1 MKLRNLMWG
10 ACACILAAGCS
21 NDDVAVDNG
30 NVITNADGES
40 YMAVRIVAANDGM
53 SRATVGDPEFEDGTI
68 TTEGNVTSGVFYFYD
83 ANGNYAAKG
92 ANNSLSVESE
102 SPANDNVESVSNAVI
117 ILNNVAATPTE
128 VIAILNGGDSDELDA
143 LFVNKT
149 KAQALTI
156 LANGTLS
163 YKTGDNFVMSSSTYY
178 DGSKACYTT
187 PISIDNLQPTEP
199 LAKLHPVDIYVER
212 LAAKVQL
219 QEKTGGATISDVT
232 NVNIN
237 GTAGTLKIAV
247 NGWGLSAI
255 NKSGY
260 YLKNLESSWNATTP
274 WSGWNAADKYRS
286 YWAKDPNYSSSDSP
300 VYPTDYNDY
309 VTKNITDEE
318 QPSVV
323 TGNSSSLDYL
333 TYNELTN
340 SMTTNN
346 VAYCLENTMDVATLS
361 YNPANTPFVNAAAV
375 THILIAATMYA
386 ESDAGETKQTLYR
399 YKGSFFDETNYKNA
413 ALTDLQAVTGDLY
426 KKTNDNPETYTQ
438 ITGTDIEI
446 DDLGDGKVN
455 IKLVN
460 EEEVWYNNTAE
471 RTYTEYEGNVTNQI
485 NGLSSADGFNQGRM
499 YYCVPIEHLN
509 NIPSGSSTAVVGS
522 YGVVRNHWYKLTLE
536 TISGLG
542 TAVYDP
548 NEEIIP
554 NYDPETY
561 YVAAEL
567 NILSWHM
574 VNQSVNL

>member
-10 ACACILAAGCS
+10 ACACILATGCS
-21 NDDVAVDNG
+21 NDDVAVENS

-53 SRATVGDPEFEDGTI
+53 SRATVGNPEFEDGT

-92 ANNSLSVESE
+92 VNNSLSID
-102 SPANDNVESVSNAVI
+102 PDNKPSDENIENVTDAVI
-117 ILNNVAATPTE
+117 ILDNVAATPTE
-128 VIAILNGGDSDELDA
+128 VIAILNGGDSGELDDIFEG
-143 LFVNKT
+143 LTKT
-149 KAQALTI
+149 QALTK
-156 LANGTLS
+156 LS
-163 YKTGDNFVMSSSTYY
+163 NSYNTGSNFIMSSSTYY

-187 PISIDNLQPTEP
+187 PISIDNLQPTEA
-199 LAKLHPVDIYVER
+199 LAKQHPVDIYVER

-260 YLKNLESSWNATTP
+260 YIKNLESSWNDTTP
-274 WSGWNAADKYRS
+274 WSGWNVNDKHRS
-286 YWAKDPNYSSSDSP
+286 YWAKDPNYSSSDNP

-309 VTKNITDEE
+309 VSKNITDEE
-318 QPSVV
+318 QPNEVI
-323 TGNSSSLDYL
+323 GNSSSLDYL
-333 TYNELTN
+333 TYNELTQN
-340 SMTTNN
+340 MTDNN

-361 YNPANTPFVNAAAV
+361 YNPANNPIVNAAAV

-426 KKTNDNPETYTQ
+426 KRTNNDTETTYTQ
-438 ITGTDIEI
+438 ITGSDIEI

-460 EEEVWYNNTAE
+460 EEEVWYNKAE
-471 RTYTEYEGNVTNQI
+471 STYPEYEGNVTNQI

>member
-10 ACACILAAGCS
+10 ACACILATGCS
-21 NDDVAVDNG
+21 NDDVAVENS

-53 SRATVGDPEFEDGTI
+53 SRATVGNPEFEDGT

-92 ANNSLSVESE
+92 VNNSLSID
-102 SPANDNVESVSNAVI
+102 PDNKPSDENIENVTDAVI
-117 ILNNVAATPTE
+117 ILDNVAATPTE

-156 LANGTLS
+156 LTDGTLS

-187 PISIDNLQPTEP
+187 PISIDNLQPTDA

-237 GTAGTLKIAV
+237 GTAGKLKIAV

-260 YLKNLESSWNATTP
+260 YIKNLESSWNATTP
-274 WSGWNAADKYRS
+274 WSGWNAADKHRS
-286 YWAKDPNYSSSDSP
+286 YWAKDPNYSSSDNP

-309 VTKNITDEE
+309 VSKNITDEE
-318 QPSVV
+318 QPNEVI
-323 TGNSSSLDYL
+323 GNSSSLDYL
-333 TYNELTN
+333 TYNELTQN
-340 SMTTNN
+340 MTDNN

-361 YNPANTPFVNAAAV
+361 YNPANTPIVNAAAV

-460 EEEVWYNNTAE
+460 EEEVWYNKAENTFP
-471 RTYTEYEGNVTNQI
+471 EYEGNVINQI

-509 NIPSGSSTAVVGS
+509 NIPSESSTAVVGS

-574 VNQSVNL
+574 VNQSVKL

>member
-10 ACACILAAGCS
+10 ACACILATGCS
-21 NDDVAVDNG
+21 NDDVAVENS

-53 SRATVGDPEFEDGTI
+53 SRATVGNPEFEDGT

-92 ANNSLSVESE
+92 VNNSLSID
-102 SPANDNVESVSNAVI
+102 PDNKPSDENIENVTDAVI
-117 ILNNVAATPTE
+117 ILDNVAATPTE
-128 VIAILNGGDSDELDA
+128 VIAILNGGDSGELDDIFEG
-143 LFVNKT
+143 LTKT
-149 KAQALTI
+149 QALTK
-156 LANGTLS
+156 LS
-163 YKTGDNFVMSSSTYY
+163 NSYNTGSNFIMSSSTYY

-187 PISIDNLQPTEP
+187 PISIDNLQPTEA
-199 LAKLHPVDIYVER
+199 LAKQHPVDIYVER

-260 YLKNLESSWNATTP
+260 YIKNLESSWNDTTP
-274 WSGWNAADKYRS
+274 WSGWNVNDKHRS
-286 YWAKDPNYSSSDSP
+286 YWAKDPNYSSSDNP

-309 VTKNITDEE
+309 VSKNITDEE
-318 QPSVV
+318 QPNEVI
-323 TGNSSSLDYL
+323 GNSSSLDYL
-333 TYNELTN
+333 TYNELTQN
-340 SMTTNN
+340 MTDNN

-361 YNPANTPFVNAAAV
+361 YNPANTPIVNAAAV

-460 EEEVWYNNTAE
+460 EEEVWYNKAENT
-471 RTYTEYEGNVTNQI
+471 YPEYEGNVINQI

-509 NIPSGSSTAVVGS
+509 NIPSESSTAVVGS

>member
-10 ACACILAAGCS
+10 ACACILATGCS
-21 NDDVAVDNG
+21 NDDVAVENS

-53 SRATVGDPEFEDGTI
+53 SRATVGNPEFEDGT

-92 ANNSLSVESE
+92 VNNSLSID
-102 SPANDNVESVSNAVI
+102 PDNKPSDENIENVTDAVI
-117 ILNNVAATPTE
+117 ILDNVAATPTE
-128 VIAILNGGDSDELDA
+128 VIAILNGGDSGELDDIFEG
-143 LFVNKT
+143 LTKT
-149 KAQALTI
+149 QALTK
-156 LANGTLS
+156 LS
-163 YKTGDNFVMSSSTYY
+163 NSYNTGSNFIMSSSTYY

-187 PISIDNLQPTEP
+187 PISIDNLQPTEA
-199 LAKLHPVDIYVER
+199 LAKQHPVDIYVER

-260 YLKNLESSWNATTP
+260 YIKNLESSWNDTTP
-274 WSGWNAADKYRS
+274 WSGWNVNDKHRS
-286 YWAKDPNYSSSDSP
+286 YWAKDPNYSSSDNP

-309 VTKNITDEE
+309 VSKNITDEE
-318 QPSVV
+318 QPNEVI
-323 TGNSSSLDYL
+323 GNSSSLDYL
-333 TYNELTN
+333 TYNELTQN
-340 SMTTNN
+340 MTDNN

-361 YNPANTPFVNAAAV
+361 YNPANTPIVNAAAV

-426 KKTNDNPETYTQ
+426 KRTNNDTETTYTQ
-438 ITGTDIEI
+438 ITGSDIEI

-471 RTYTEYEGNVTNQI
+471 STYTEYEGNVTSQI
-485 NGLSSADGFNQGRM
+485 NGLSLADGFNQGRM

-509 NIPSGSSTAVVGS
+509 NIPSESSTAVVGS